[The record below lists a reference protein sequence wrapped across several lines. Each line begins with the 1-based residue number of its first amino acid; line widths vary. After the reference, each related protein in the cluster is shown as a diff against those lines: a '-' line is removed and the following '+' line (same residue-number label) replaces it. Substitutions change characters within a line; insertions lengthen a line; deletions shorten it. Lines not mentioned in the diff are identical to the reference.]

1 MFPGPQATSRT
12 DGSVFGSD
20 WQKMSSDGSYIE
32 TSMNFCWYNSA
43 RLLNTEAA
51 WVDRSIGSDKNV
63 LGKNKDRVRDFL
75 ILIKKN
81 ELAQALEFR
90 ILHESWMLFSKNHI
104 ESFKRLI
111 DPFRLLVESVQE
123 SPSLPATLTFRKR

>member
-1 MFPGPQATSRT
+1 
-12 DGSVFGSD
+12 
-20 WQKMSSDGSYIE
+20 
-32 TSMNFCWYNSA
+32 MNFCWYNSA

-51 WVDRSIGSDKNV
+51 WVDRSIGSGKNV
-63 LGKNKDRVRDFL
+63 LGKNKDRVCDFP